1 MDSDVLLYTDA
12 SEDFKNY
19 KNFIFIRIIRWKFLF
34 YFKWYQKIL

>member
-19 KNFIFIRIIRWKFLF
+19 KNFIFTLSHESSGGN
-34 YFKWYQKIL
+34 ILL